1 MNSTAYYLRTILPE
15 RMKQVLLLSALLFL
29 PVGLMAQKAKD
40 ERPLRDRL
48 WYGGNLGLL
57 FGTVTS
63 IQLDPMVGYKVDT
76 QGKYIAGIG
85 GSYWYFKDDRFNPAW
100 SFTGY
105 GYRVFNR
112 YHVIPQAFIHAEFLH
127 MNVDGARNELFGPLD
142 QRIWVPHVLV
152 GAGYMQ
158 SLGGRTGVFVQVLF
172 DVLQDPNSIFFGQ
185 GPIFSV
191 GGGFGF

>member
-1 MNSTAYYLRTILPE
+1 
-15 RMKQVLLLSALLFL
+15 MKYVLLFL
-29 PVGLMAQKAKD
+29 AILVLPLGLRAQGTKD
-40 ERPLRDRL
+40 DRPLADRL

-63 IQLDPMVGYKVDT
+63 IQIDPMIGYKVDPK
-76 QGKYIAGIG
+76 GKYMAGIG
-85 GSYWYFKDDRFNPAW
+85 ASYWHFKDNRFNPAW

-112 YHVIPQAFIHAEFLH
+112 YRVIEQAFLHAEFLH

-142 QRIWVPHVLV
+142 QRIWVPHLMV

-158 SLGGRTGVFVQVLF
+158 GLGGRSGVFVQILF
-172 DVLQDPNSIFFGQ
+172 EVLQDPNSMFFGQ

-191 GGGFGF
+191 GGGIGF